1 MVQEWIIQTLSN
13 RATNQVILEV
23 HDNYLEKGVID
34 SFGLMEFIEEIEQ
47 NFSIQ
52 FSNSEFSDRRFVT
65 ISGLTEIIT
74 SKMNA

>member
-13 RATNQVILEV
+13 RATHQVILEV

>member
-1 MVQEWIIQTLSN
+1 MVQEWIIRTLSSM
-13 RATNQVILEV
+13 ASHQVTLEV
-23 HDNYLEKGVID
+23 DDNYLEKGVID
-34 SFGLMEFIEEIEQ
+34 SFGLMEFIEEIEK

-74 SKMNA
+74 SKLSD